1 MNLDFRIFY
10 WIRKWELYFPIYL
23 FHFNICFQLFY
34 FSIIEKWHYD
44 RKIEKMVN
52 CQQEGWST
60 HFYHEFNIQTHKYL
74 KSRIHSISCIWIFVK
89 LNPWKVYSCNIN
101 VCLMTRVLLGLFFVS
116 FNLKKIWSCGASFG
130 FDGVL
135 ENSNW
140 RLIRSN
146 FPSHIAL
153 LEKNCCLK
161 LEWRFTFKWKEGV

>member
-10 WIRKWELYFPIYL
+10 WTRKWDFPIYL

-52 CQQEGWST
+52 CQQQGWST
-60 HFYHEFNIQTHKYL
+60 HLYHEFNIQTHKYL

-101 VCLMTRVLLGLFFVS
+101 VCLMTRVLLGLFRCDSISRFCSVS
-116 FNLKKIWSCGASFG
+116 GSVSQSVSWSHFLKSRVW
-130 FDGVL
+130 
-135 ENSNW
+135 
-140 RLIRSN
+140 RSN
-146 FPSHIAL
+146 VRFIMIQIYPNMMKFMWLYTI
-153 LEKNCCLK
+153 LK
-161 LEWRFTFKWKEGV
+161 FKIT